1 MRRLVDME
9 GLFDVARYILRKSPF
24 FSDKQ
29 VQKVTYYAYCWYIV
43 KYNSDPQNI
52 INRLVESHPE
62 AWIHGPVF
70 YELYEEM
77 TYNRYGFLALVE
89 NLKQETKDFLDIII
103 NTYGK
108 YTGNQLEA
116 MTHNELPWIEARK
129 GADSNMRS
137 REAIKDSTI
146 YYYYSN

>member
-1 MRRLVDME
+1 M
-9 GLFDVARYILRKSPF
+9 
-24 FSDKQ
+24 
-29 VQKVTYYAYCWYIV
+29 
-43 KYNSDPQNI
+43 
-52 INRLVESHPE
+52 
-62 AWIHGPVF
+62 
-70 YELYEEM
+70 
-77 TYNRYGFLALVE
+77 YGE
-89 NLKQETKDFLDIII
+89 WMKDFLDIII

-137 REAIKDSTI
+137 RETIKDSTI